1 MNGYFQLNINEMGT
15 FLDIFKENE
24 GGEPVNIN
32 EVAEY
37 LIKKGIAFDIASIN
51 REIMKISTKGS
62 IKLDDV
68 NRYPEREMVSV
79 VISQDKLTAVAR
91 FYPPS
96 NKGNFLTKEDIISDL
111 AILNVKYGIDE
122 AAIDKY
128 MQNRQYCTNIEVAH
142 AKPVIQ
148 GTDAYIEYFFNTD
161 LRAKPQ
167 LNEDGS
173 VDFFNLNAVN
183 HINEGDLLARLTK
196 ETLGEPGIDVTNTPI
211 KPRDVKRLMLKFGHN
226 VRLSEDGLEAYS
238 MVNGHVNLIDNQI
251 FVSNVFEVENVD
263 ASTGNIDYNGSVK
276 VNGNI
281 NSNFV
286 VRAKGN
292 IEIKGVV
299 EGAMVFADGNIV
311 MASGINGMGKGV
323 VQAGG
328 NIITK
333 YIENANVI
341 SGGCIRAEAIM
352 HSKVSARDQV
362 VVDGRKGNI
371 AGSYVSAKNLVE
383 VKTLGSP
390 YGSDTVIQLGI
401 DPTMKAKM
409 ESLNA
414 DIENTNK
421 QLAQIMP
428 VYDAFKQKISKGV
441 SLSEEQKKTFITVS
455 QAAKQLLEKR
465 EEALID
471 LDSLKDSMIMDSN
484 SQAIVRDVVYSGT
497 KICINELQMT
507 LKSDYK
513 YCKFYKDR
521 GDIKSTSL

>member
-1 MNGYFQLNINEMGT
+1 MNGYFQLNNSELGT
-15 FLDIFKENE
+15 FLDIIKETD
-24 GGEPVNIN
+24 GGNPININ
-32 EVAEY
+32 EVSEY
-37 LIKKGIAFDIASIN
+37 LIKKGITFDIAFVN
-51 REIMKISTKGS
+51 REINKISGKGS
-62 IKLDDV
+62 IKLDDIH
-68 NRYPEREMVSV
+68 RYPERESLKVT
-79 VISQDKLTAVAR
+79 IAPDKLSAICR

-96 NKGNFLTKEDIISDL
+96 NKGDLLSKADIITDL
-111 AILNVKYGIDE
+111 EVFNVKYGIDE
-122 AAIDKY
+122 NEIDKFIN
-128 MQNRQYCTNIEVAH
+128 NRLYCTDYVIANG
-142 AKPVIQ
+142 KPVVH

-196 ETLGEPGIDVTNTPI
+196 ETLGEPGIDVTNSPI
-211 KPRDVKRLMLKFGHN
+211 KPRDVKRLTLKFGHN

-238 MVNGHVNLIDNQI
+238 MVNGHVNLIDSTI

-276 VNGNI
+276 INGNV

-299 EGAMVFADGNIV
+299 EGAYVIADGNII
-311 MASGINGMGKGV
+311 MSSGVNGMSKATIQAKGNV
-323 VQAGG
+323 IA
-328 NIITK
+328 K
-333 YIENANVI
+333 YIENATVI
-341 SGGCIRAEAIM
+341 SGGCIRTEAIM
-352 HSKVSARDQV
+352 HSKVSASDQV

-371 AGSYVSAKNLVE
+371 SGSYVSAKNLIE

-409 ESLNA
+409 EELNQEV
-414 DIENTNK
+414 ENTGK
-421 QLAQIMP
+421 QLAQVIP
-428 VYDAFKQKISKGV
+428 VFDAFKQKIAKGV
-441 SLSEEQKKTFITVS
+441 HLSDEQKKTFDTVS

-465 EEALID
+465 EDCLIALDEI
-471 LDSLKDSMIMDSN
+471 KDSMIDISN
-484 SQAIVRDVVYSGT
+484 SMAIVHDVVYSGT
-497 KICINELQMT
+497 KVCINELQMT

-521 GDIKSTSL
+521 GDIKTTSL